1 MPYIDFNTRK
11 KVNIWPGISGPM
23 YHSEQLTFGHFT
35 IEKGAVLPEHSHP
48 HEQWTNLIQG
58 ELEFDINGEKE
69 ILKPGKTAFIPSGLP
84 HSAKAISECKVIDC
98 FLPVREDFVKLE
110 NERNN
115 NK

>member
-11 KVNIWPGISGPM
+11 TVNIWPGIRGPM
-23 YHSEQLTFGHFT
+23 FHSEQLTFGHFT

-69 ILKPGKTAFIPSGLP
+69 ILTPGKTAFIPSGLL
-84 HSAKAISECKVIDC
+84 HSAKAITECKVIDC
-98 FLPVREDFVKLE
+98 FLPVREDFVELE
-110 NERNN
+110 KNS
-115 NK
+115 